1 MTQSLPKKALQKSGG
16 QILTS
21 VIVFVAFG
29 LSVIALSAILTI
41 INLQNSMKNIESLN
55 CLSFAESG
63 VEEALLNLLRDPS
76 YTGGTFS
83 VDSAEVIVT
92 VSTNAGVSTINSKA
106 IYNGF
111 TRSIVATAS
120 IENMELSLLSWSESL

>member
-92 VSTNAGVSTINSKA
+92 VSTNASVSTINSKA
-106 IYNGF
+106 IYNGL
-111 TRSIVATAS
+111 RRWVVATAS